1 MRQIKILYVE
11 LLKQLRDLEVELHQP
26 SVRSSAEHLEAL
38 LHDSF
43 TEFGRSGRSYC
54 KADILKRLP
63 LETSLQSVWSQ
74 DFALLHLADNTALL
88 TYKSAQ
94 IDYSGV
100 ASRHSLRSSVW
111 LRGKHGWQMRFHQG
125 TPTES
130 FEITNS
136 K

>member
-1 MRQIKILYVE
+1 MSID
-11 LLKQLRDLEVELHQP
+11 LLRELRDLEVELHQP
-26 SVRSSAEHLEAL
+26 SVRSSVERLGTL

-54 KADILKRLP
+54 KADILISLP
-63 LETSLQSVWSQ
+63 METSLQSVWSQ
-74 DFALLHLADNTALL
+74 DFALVHVVDNTVLL

-94 IDYSGV
+94 IDGNGGI
-100 ASRHSLRSSVW
+100 SRHTLRSSLW

-125 TPTES
+125 TPTKS
-130 FEITNS
+130 FEITDS